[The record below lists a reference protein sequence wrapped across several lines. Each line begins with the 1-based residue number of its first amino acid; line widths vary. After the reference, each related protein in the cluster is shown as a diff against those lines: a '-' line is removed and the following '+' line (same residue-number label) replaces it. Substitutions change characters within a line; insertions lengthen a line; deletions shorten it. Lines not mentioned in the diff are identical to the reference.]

1 MFKKI
6 LMPAMIGATVALT
19 GTAFADAMKDGKTNV
34 HKEAQTKTNAAVTD
48 KSANP
53 AAKMDKKVYK
63 EAQDGAGKATKDRM
77 VSPDSKM
84 NKKLYK
90 ESQKSAV
97 PTETKK

>member
-1 MFKKI
+1 MFKNI

-19 GTAFADAMKDGKTNV
+19 GTAFADSKTNV
-34 HKEAQTKTNAAVTD
+34 HKEAQTKTNEAVTD

-53 AAKMDKKVYK
+53 NAAMDKKVYK
-63 EAQDGAGKATKDRM
+63 ESQKGAGKATKDKM
-77 VSPDSKM
+77 VNPDAKM

-97 PTETKK
+97 PSEMEKKSN